1 MKITFANSAWVS
13 ATERLILRGGGWQSV
28 RLRVRY
34 GLFIHPQA
42 GPVLVDTGYT
52 PEATTGEGR
61 GRMLR
66 LYGAVLRP
74 ELNEAEQ
81 VPPVLDRF
89 GLAPGDV
96 RAVIVTHFHAD
107 HISGLALFPNAR
119 FIASDA
125 AWARV
130 KARTPRQ
137 NLRHGVF
144 TELFPVDF
152 ETRLDRLSG
161 KRRVEARGGV
171 PGGADLFGD
180 GSVIAVDLPGHA
192 DGQFGL
198 LFAGLER
205 PLLYGVDAQ
214 WLLAALDPKR
224 APGFPSSLIAEDVAA
239 IGPSCETL
247 RHFQAAGGQ
256 VMLCHD
262 PEMTQYDL
270 TADELAAASG

>member
-1 MKITFANSAWVS
+1 MKIVFANSAWVS
-13 ATERLILRGGGWQSV
+13 AAERLILRGGSWRSV

-34 GLFIHPQA
+34 GLIFHPTA

-52 PEATTGEGR
+52 PEALTGAGR

-66 LYGAVLRP
+66 LYSALLKP
-74 ELNEAEQ
+74 ELNAAQQ
-81 VPPVLDRF
+81 VPPVLKHF
-89 GLAPGDV
+89 GLSPDDV

-107 HISGLALFPNAR
+107 HISGLSLFPRAR

-144 TELFPVDF
+144 TELFPADF
-152 ETRLDRLSG
+152 EARLDGLSAKPWAG
-161 KRRVEARGGV
+161 AQGGI

-198 LFAGLER
+198 LFGKLDR
-205 PLLYGVDAQ
+205 PLLYAVDVQ
-214 WLLAALDPKR
+214 WLLLALTGHR
-224 APGFPSSLIAEDVAA
+224 TPGFPATLIAEDALA
-239 IGPSCETL
+239 IEPTSAML
-247 RHFQAAGGQ
+247 RRFLATGGE

-262 PEMTQYDL
+262 PELTAYDL
-270 TADELAAASG
+270 LQSDVRAG